1 MPPESPLASRS
12 NPELVDVLI
21 VGALTIDRFADGT
34 TAAGGS
40 VLHASRAA
48 AANGYAVG
56 VVTVAG
62 PEPEAA
68 IALRELGVLGHLHAE
83 RVERTLRFEH
93 RETAHGRGLS
103 LESPPVPLECL
114 ERDILPVAVLY
125 APVAGEFGAGLAG
138 QKYDG
143 AYRAAILQGWLR
155 TLEQG
160 HRVDRLPLSA
170 MSDALV
176 AVLSGFG
183 VLFAS
188 TEDLAAVAAD
198 PADQLDA
205 LRARFGSTPRL
216 VVTDGPAGAWLDEG
230 SSRARIAPRVTV
242 TSRHTVGAGDAFAAL
257 ITAELARGMALRE
270 AAERAIEAVVRLLQ
284 SRSS

>member
-1 MPPESPLASRS
+1 MPPEPAPRDRVDL
-12 NPELVDVLI
+12 LV

-40 VLHASRAA
+40 VLHAARAA

-56 VVTVAG
+56 AVTVAG

-68 IALRELGVLGHLHAE
+68 IALRELGGLGHIHAE

-93 RETAHGRGLS
+93 RETAHGRVLI
-103 LESPPVPLECL
+103 LEAPVLPLACPARAL
-114 ERDILPVAVLY
+114 LPVAVLH

-138 QKYDG
+138 QQYAA

-155 TLEQG
+155 ALEPG
-160 HRVDRLPLSA
+160 HPVDALPLSA

-176 AVLSGFG
+176 SVLSAFN
-183 VLFAS
+183 VLVAS
-188 TEDLAAVAAD
+188 SEDLAAVAAD

-216 VVTDGPAGAWLDEG
+216 VVTDGAAGAWLDDGG
-230 SSRARIAPRVTV
+230 SRTRIVPRVTV
-242 TSRHTVGAGDAFAAL
+242 RAAHTVGAGDAFAAL
-257 ITAELARGMALRE
+257 ITAELARGMALRP
-270 AAERAIEAVVRLLQ
+270 AAEFATEAVVRLLQ